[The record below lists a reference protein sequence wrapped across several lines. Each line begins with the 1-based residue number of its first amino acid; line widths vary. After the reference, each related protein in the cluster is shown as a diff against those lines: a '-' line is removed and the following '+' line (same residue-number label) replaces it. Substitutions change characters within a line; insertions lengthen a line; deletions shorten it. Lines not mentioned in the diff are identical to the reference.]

1 MITYKDL
8 IKYFG
13 SFLVDKDFQSFL
25 VKTFVDLSG
34 YNILDS
40 NYITSELSGVE
51 LGFTNNDA
59 VYDDD
64 DQIVFEKGNP
74 IFSHFNLYPKS
85 EILINNFP
93 FDISFKDTRKIIFSK
108 AGLPTKT
115 NQGYTCFLNKA
126 FLIDNYKVNDI
137 IISFDYDSGNDVI
150 NFIQIRDNNLR
161 IDLKL

>member
-1 MITYKDL
+1 M

-13 SFLVDKDFQSFL
+13 SSLVDKDFQSFL
-25 VKTFVDLSG
+25 AKTFDDLSD

-51 LGFTNNDA
+51 LGFTNNNA

-85 EILINNFP
+85 GILINDFP
-93 FDISFKDTRKIIFSK
+93 FDISFKDPRKIIFAK

-115 NQGYTCFLNKA
+115 NQDDALFLNKD

-137 IISFDYDSGNDVI
+137 IISFDYESEYDVI
-150 NFIQIRDNNLR
+150 NSIQVRDNNL
-161 IDLKL
+161 IVDLRL